1 MQEELIETLWN
12 VNISRNDFYGH
23 RKCELI
29 ETLWNVNDKIKE
41 KVREVLTGI
50 NRNIVECKYLF
61 HIRQYYL
68 LHELIETLW
77 NVNKAIKD
85 HVDDEDKN

>member
-1 MQEELIETLWN
+1 MLLELIETL
-12 VNISRNDFYGH
+12 
-23 RKCELI
+23 C
-29 ETLWNVNDKIKE
+29 NVNDKIKE
-41 KVREVLTGI
+41 KEREELTGI
-50 NRNIVECKYLF
+50 NRKIVECKYLF